1 MCYHPVSGLS
11 VVFPRKLLPR
21 EVLADGAPS

>member
-1 MCYHPVSGLS
+1 MCYHPLSRRS
-11 VVFPRKLLPR
+11 VVLPSELLPP